1 MSRPTFDL
9 KAFRRRHDMTQDQ
22 LAEKLGFSR
31 SHIATLETQRQ
42 SVSTRVMHELI
53 RNFNVDYEDFYM
65 HEESG

>member
-42 SVSTRVMHELI
+42 SISTRVMYELI
-53 RNFNVDYEDFYM
+53 RKFNVDYEDFYL